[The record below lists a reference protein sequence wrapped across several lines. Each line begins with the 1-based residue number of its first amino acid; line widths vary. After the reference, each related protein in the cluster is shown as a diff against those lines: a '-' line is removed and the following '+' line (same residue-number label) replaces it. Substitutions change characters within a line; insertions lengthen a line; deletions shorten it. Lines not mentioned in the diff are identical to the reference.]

1 MLFYSWLKRWGF
13 TPQRPVRRAYERN
26 NAAIQRW
33 LTEDYPAIAER
44 AKKEGAE
51 IHWGDETG
59 IRSDDVTGR
68 GYSPQGQAPVVKKKG
83 KRERLSMLSTVTN
96 RGKLRFS
103 IFEGSVNAEIMTNFL
118 DRLLRDAGRKVFLVL
133 DNLKVHHSKPVREWF
148 EGHKNAIEVFY
159 LPRYSPELNPDE
171 YLNSDF
177 KRQVR
182 SRPDSR
188 QKGTLN
194 KHARSVMHA
203 IQKRPERVMSYFH
216 APNTKYAS

>member
-1 MLFYSWLKRWGF
+1 MRLRITPKPLFL
-13 TPQRPVRRAYERN
+13 
-26 NAAIQRW
+26 
-33 LTEDYPAIAER
+33 
-44 AKKEGAE
+44 
-51 IHWGDETG
+51 
-59 IRSDDVTGR
+59 
-68 GYSPQGQAPVVKKKG
+68 
-83 KRERLSMLSTVTN
+83 
-96 RGKLRFS
+96 
-103 IFEGSVNAEIMTNFL
+103 TNFL